1 MSARPL
7 LLLLLL
13 AVPACAPAPA
23 EMPPESDAGAILD
36 PDRDVHV
43 RIADGTVVQV
53 TDLPGAEDSEAVSP
67 DGTHVAFVGGATGI
81 ASIWVAAVPAPGLPP
96 ATPHQLT
103 NVGLEAQPRT
113 PGQPPPGFVPPPDRG
128 PLRWLDDR
136 TIGWTAGGQA
146 HRVAVPEGAR

>member
-1 MSARPL
+1 
-7 LLLLLL
+7 
-13 AVPACAPAPA
+13 
-23 EMPPESDAGAILD
+23 MPPESDAGAILD

-113 PGQPPPGFVPPPDRG
+113 PGQPPPGFVPPPDPARPSDGVSNGATRFRVDSRG
-128 PLRWLDDR
+128 GRAVTRPL
-136 TIGWTAGGQA
+136 
-146 HRVAVPEGAR
+146 HRRG